1 MTGIHSAFARENRR
15 APGEG
20 GGMKRSGI
28 IRAGLLVVVV
38 ALIAGGVLYWRG
50 IIGHPS
56 KVVAATGTGAAKAPA
71 PKVSHAPLVL
81 PSGAPKV
88 LSSADNDPEVVYP
101 FAKRL
106 MKVNALAR
114 RPIVTNAEYH
124 DTDSGQRY
132 FVAVVTS
139 CKDLDALWSIKRG
152 LLESKVE
159 GPLGLKSDFP
169 IFSFVEYFQ
178 QGQWGVGSCDGT
190 T

>member
-1 MTGIHSAFARENRR
+1 MGT
-15 APGEG
+15 
-20 GGMKRSGI
+20 I
-28 IRAGLLVVVV
+28 IRVALLVIVV
-38 ALIAGGVLYWRG
+38 AGIAGGVLYWRG
-50 IIGHPS
+50 IIGHP
-56 KVVAATGTGAAKAPA
+56 AKTASVKAGGPA
-71 PKVSHAPLVL
+71 PKATPSHAPLVL
-81 PSGAPKV
+81 PSGAPKT
-88 LSSADNDPEVVYP
+88 LSAADNDPAVVYP

-106 MKVNALAR
+106 MKVNELAHKA
-114 RPIVTNAEYH
+114 IVTNAEYH

-152 LLESKVE
+152 VLESKVE
-159 GPLGLKSDFP
+159 GPLGLKTDFP